1 MPEKNVETLS
11 IETEQEDGLSFTD
24 LFMMFWRRRVLI
36 TVMTIIGALAGVLV
50 SVIVNATSI
59 KVSTIVEYQWNGI
72 NQGEYPNG
80 TRFDVSSAFGPNVY
94 NGVIEQLNVD
104 VTANEARNALSITPI
119 VPNNVI
125 TLIQAAVEKGETFS
139 YFPTTFKYTLDA
151 SAISISESDGKQ
163 FLDELINEFT
173 LEFQETF
180 VNQIIIRNFAFDNFS
195 SYDLLDQVNV
205 INNQITSMTKLLEDL
220 VKVQPRL
227 ATFRSST
234 SGFTVNDI
242 LSQTSLL
249 KTLQLNAAESL
260 IVSNQLAKE
269 PDDVIDRL
277 IFNNRI
283 MGVEL
288 AKEQQ
293 FLAELNNLVENYSGS
308 TSTLIIPG
316 YEGII
321 NTTSALESIY
331 EEIIETQQNIAELEQ
346 DIAYTE
352 SLILELE
359 NAIRN
364 NLLITRAQ
372 NELNVVVEN
381 LTLIIDNTN
390 TLLTDYND
398 VLNRDVTRVL
408 ATSTPEPGLSTLLTA
423 GIGLLSS
430 GFLSLLLA
438 FFISN
443 KRKD

>member
-1 MPEKNVETLS
+1 MPAKNLETLP
-11 IETEQEDGLSFTD
+11 IETEQEDGLSFTE

-72 NQGEYPNG
+72 NKGEYPNG
-80 TRFDVSSAFGPNVY
+80 TRFDVSNAFGPNVY
-94 NGVIEQLNVD
+94 NGVIEQLNFD
-104 VTANEARNALSITPI
+104 VTANEARNALSITPV
-119 VPNNVI
+119 VPNNII

-151 SAISISESDGKQ
+151 SAISISESEGKQ

-173 LEFQETF
+173 LEFQETY
-180 VNQIIIRNFAFDNFS
+180 VNQTIVRNFAFDNFA

-227 ATFRSST
+227 ATFRSNT
-234 SGFTVNDI
+234 SGFTVSDI
-242 LSQTSLL
+242 LSQTSLV

-288 AKEQQ
+288 SKEQQ

-331 EEIIETQQNIAELEQ
+331 EEIIETQRNIAELAQ
-346 DIAYTE
+346 DIAYNE
-352 SLILELE
+352 SLILEFE
-359 NAIRN
+359 NATRN

-381 LTLIIDNTN
+381 LTLLINNTN
-390 TLLTDYND
+390 NLLSEFND
-398 VLNRDVTRVL
+398 VLSRDVTRVL
-408 ATSTPEPGLSTLLTA
+408 ATSTAEPGLSILLTA
-423 GIGLLSS
+423 GIGL
-430 GFLSLLLA
+430 FAFVIFSLPIA
-438 FFISN
+438 FFISKPKN
-443 KRKD
+443 